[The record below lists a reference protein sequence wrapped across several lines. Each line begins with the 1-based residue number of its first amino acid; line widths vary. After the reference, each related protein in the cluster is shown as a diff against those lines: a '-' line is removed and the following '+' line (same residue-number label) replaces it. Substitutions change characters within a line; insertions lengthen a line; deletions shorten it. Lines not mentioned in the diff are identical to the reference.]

1 MISEFLEATKMNL
14 IELAIATI
22 GILAVIT
29 MFIPKDSWLGKSL
42 GIFGELFGFLGKI
55 FSKGK

>member
-14 IELAIATI
+14 IELALATI

-29 MFIPKDSWLGKSL
+29 MFIPKESWLGKSL
-42 GIFGELFGFLGKI
+42 GVFEQFFGILGKI
-55 FSKGK
+55 FSRKG